1 MTKFAPAT
9 DMIHI
14 GIDTGT
20 HTGIAVWDSR
30 SQCFRAIEDVAIH
43 KAMEIVAQ
51 YKGIA
56 ESEGVRL
63 YVRVEDPRQ
72 RTWFGTENMTR
83 EEERKKLQGVG
94 SVKRDAAI
102 WEAYLTDLGVWF
114 EMVAPK
120 CNLTKI
126 KHETFVNITKWKGR
140 TNEHKRDAAMLV
152 FGR

>member
-1 MTKFAPAT
+1 
-9 DMIHI
+9 MIHI

-43 KAMEIVAQ
+43 KAMEMVAQ
-51 YKGIA
+51 YKDIA
-56 ESEGVRL
+56 ESEGDRL

-120 CNLTKI
+120 RNLTKI
-126 KHETFVNITKWKGR
+126 THETFVNITKWKGR

>member
-1 MTKFAPAT
+1 
-9 DMIHI
+9 
-14 GIDTGT
+14 
-20 HTGIAVWDSR
+20 
-30 SQCFRAIEDVAIH
+30 
-43 KAMEIVAQ
+43 MEIVAQ

-72 RTWFGTENMTR
+72 RTWFGTENMSR

-94 SVKRDAAI
+94 SVKRDASI
-102 WEAYLTDLGVWF
+102 WEAYLKDLGVWF

-120 CNLTKI
+120 RNLTKI
-126 KHETFVNITKWKGR
+126 THETFVNITKWKGR

>member
-72 RTWFGTENMTR
+72 RTWFGTEHMSR

-94 SVKRDAAI
+94 SVKRDASI
-102 WEAYLTDLGVWF
+102 WEAYRV
-114 EMVAPK
+114 V
-120 CNLTKI
+120 
-126 KHETFVNITKWKGR
+126 
-140 TNEHKRDAAMLV
+140 
-152 FGR
+152 